1 MLNDLEVTTE
11 DKGIIIHYSFEV
23 SKNSP
28 PVRDITWSKNA
39 QPMYIKDDKFSGGS
53 LHDIRLVIIS
63 PSEDDKGN
71 YSCTVT
77 NDVGSETKYIIL
89 GKFVLILVVLYNYY
103 IILFLCSPLPFVA
116 DICIV
121 IFFFRIKKSITFDY
135 QSVKRL
141 SNISNLK
148 HYLDIFLCFIYTL
161 KLIYRVT
168 NKGHLIFVRHR
179 YGFFFIIANVC
190 DKHMYSLKFQLYY

>member
-63 PSEDDKGN
+63 PSDDDKGN

-103 IILFLCSPLPFVA
+103 IILFLCSPLLFVA

-179 YGFFFIIANVC
+179 YGFFFYHRQC
-190 DKHMYSLKFQLYY
+190 M

>member
-77 NDVGSETKYIIL
+77 NDVGSETKYIVL
-89 GKFVLILVVLYNYY
+89 GKFVLIMVVLYDYY
-103 IILFLCSPLPFVA
+103 LILFLCSPLFLL
-116 DICIV
+116 
-121 IFFFRIKKSITFDY
+121 RISALLI
-135 QSVKRL
+135 SSSELKRY
-141 SNISNLK
+141 NIIYIPNLK
-148 HYLDIFLCFIYTL
+148 QEQRTLALLYFVCRRSLCRNFNRANSPFCI
-161 KLIYRVT
+161 
-168 NKGHLIFVRHR
+168 R
-179 YGFFFIIANVC
+179 YYNYVHCYINATT
-190 DKHMYSLKFQLYY
+190 